1 MKQLRWWGIGFL
13 MAIATLVSIIGWHP
27 DTHAQPPQEQ
37 STLEALITLESA
49 GLTLEEMADGVYALI
64 ASTDFP
70 PADFTSMAICNGA
83 IVIGTD
89 SVLIVDPFQTEAL
102 ANLLFSTVESL
113 TDLPIRH
120 VVNTHYHF
128 DHTGGNPAAV
138 KRDIPILGRGLIRD
152 WITTRNVEYDPNPAV
167 PTLVINGTG
176 DIWLGDR
183 QVSIQDMEGHSGG
196 TDIVV
201 YVPDANVLIA
211 GDLFFNQRIPY
222 LGDGDIALWQ
232 GTLNTLMETYPTAT
246 VLPGHGPVSDI
257 QGLGNQ
263 KAYVDYLEAIALDW
277 KESGLSQEEAI
288 AATNL
293 PPDYADYMF
302 QALFPGNLEVAYQ
315 QITLGHSVESMSLSY
330 DSDSPHWRGL

>member
-1 MKQLRWWGIGFL
+1 MKQVKWWGIALL
-13 MAIATLVSIIGWHP
+13 MVIATFVSIIGWHP
-27 DTHAQPPQEQ
+27 DTRAQLPQDQ
-37 STLEALITLESA
+37 AVLEPSITLDSA

-89 SVLIVDPFQTEAL
+89 SVLVVDPFQTEAL

-113 TDLPIRH
+113 TDLPIRY

-128 DHTGGNPAAV
+128 DHTGGNLAAAA
-138 KRDIPILGRGLIRD
+138 RDIPILGRGLIRE
-152 WITTRNVEYDPNPAV
+152 WMTIRNTEYDPNPVV
-167 PTLVINGTG
+167 PTLVFNGTG

-183 QVSIQDMEGHSGG
+183 HVSFKDMEGHSGG

-201 YVPDANVLIA
+201 YVPDVNVLIA

-232 GTLNTLMETYPTAT
+232 ATLNTLIETYPTAT
-246 VLPGHGPVSDI
+246 VLPGHGPVSDV

-263 KAYVDYLEAIALDW
+263 KEYVDYLESIARGW
-277 KESGLSQEEAI
+277 KESGLSQDEAI
-288 AATNL
+288 AAASL
-293 PPDYADYMF
+293 PPKYADYLF

-315 QITLGHSVESMSLSY
+315 QITLGNSIESMSLSS
-330 DSDSPHWRGL
+330 DSDSPYWRGL